1 MPASPVSLPT
11 LFNSVTRALAENQAA
26 LNQADDYNHNHGDNM
41 VKNFKVITKALKEKP
56 EAAPSEQLAYASQVL
71 GQKSQSG
78 SAQLYAQG
86 LAQAARK
93 LEGQPNVNAQNALD
107 LVQALLGGG
116 ASAGGTSPAASSG
129 QLKGPSSLRP
139 GGPTPPHA
147 PTPPQSGGDPLA
159 QLMEGLLQ
167 QGGQGGQSSAGDPLA
182 QIMEG
187 LLQQQGGQA
196 PADDSAA
203 SPANPNDLMAQLM
216 EGLLQSGGGA
226 APRAPERA
234 PTRPTQ
240 GGDPLS
246 DLIGAFLGGGAAA
259 RPQAETPQAG
269 GGLDLGTLLS
279 AGMAY
284 MQAKQQG
291 ASSLEALVQAVM
303 SGSQMNTTQSHA
315 QSGEIVASTLI
326 NTLSKLLGGQSGRRR

>member
-1 MPASPVSLPT
+1 MPADQVSLPT
-11 LFNSVTRALAENQAA
+11 LFNAATRALAANQEA

-56 EAAPSEQLAYASQVL
+56 DATPSEQLVHASQAL
-71 GQKSQSG
+71 SAKSQSG

-93 LEGQPNVNAQNALD
+93 LEGQRSVNAQNALD

-116 ASAGGTSPAASSG
+116 TPGGTPGGAAQP
-129 QLKGPSSLRP
+129 QLKGPASLRP
-139 GGPTPPHA
+139 GGPTPASA
-147 PTPPQSGGDPLA
+147 PSLPQSGGDPLA
-159 QLMEGLLQ
+159 QLMEGLFQ
-167 QGGQGGQSSAGDPLA
+167 QGGQGGQSGAGDPLA

-187 LLQQQGGQA
+187 LLQQQGGPA
-196 PADDSAA
+196 PEAG

-226 APRAPERA
+226 APRAPESA

-269 GGLDLGTLLS
+269 GGLDLGTLLT

-291 ASSLEALVQAVM
+291 ASSLEALVQAMM

-326 NTLSKLLGGQSGRRR
+326 STISKLLGGQSGRRR